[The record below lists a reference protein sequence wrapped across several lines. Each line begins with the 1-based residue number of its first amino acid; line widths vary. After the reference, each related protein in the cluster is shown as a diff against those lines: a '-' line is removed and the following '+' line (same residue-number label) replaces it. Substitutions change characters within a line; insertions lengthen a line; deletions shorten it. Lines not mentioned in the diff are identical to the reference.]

1 MQNDSNVE
9 TPQVEIPAYL
19 QCEPRTY
26 TLKSK
31 SKFDDIIEFK
41 INILIKCTD
50 EHVSQVF
57 NSVFDNHS
65 GTASKYFKLYKNN
78 NLEFFLNIIAW
89 LASDFC
95 IERINDWNNVEQL
108 QKHILN
114 QGILLGFLDCFEIK
128 AVDFEWFLNYDHFE
142 IVVENAGGQ
151 SC

>member
-9 TPQVEIPAYL
+9 TPQAEIPAYL

-128 AVDFEWFLNYDHFE
+128 VVDFEWFLNYDHFE
-142 IVVENAGGQ
+142 IVVENAEGQ